1 MYELTTDVFPPSN
14 FAVFNCCYI
23 LCYWLRRVE
32 TCTNCIDK
40 QALLIFEPNWC
51 IRLHLLRVKS
61 CANEKKCKQWSHN
74 ESAPAAA
81 YDRILQFLYP
91 GYQRFFSRVW
101 RGASSAAG
109 RHVFSLRP
117 KTRAAKPRE
126 KTFRADHFL
135 RLDRNRKPRMKSL
148 WHPGY
153 SFSRNKEEKKCL
165 YKVMSPMGRKSKQ
178 L

>member
-1 MYELTTDVFPPSN
+1 MYGLTNVLPPSN
-14 FAVFNCCYI
+14 FEVFNCRYF
-23 LCYWLRRVE
+23 LCYWLQRAE
-32 TCTNCIDK
+32 TCTSCINK
-40 QALLIFEPNWC
+40 QALLIFEPNWY

-61 CANEKKCKQWSHN
+61 CANAKKCKQWSHN

-109 RHVFSLRP
+109 RHVFSLRS

-126 KTFRADHFL
+126 KTFSRGSLFKTWQ
-135 RLDRNRKPRMKSL
+135 KPETAHEKSL
-148 WHPGY
+148 APRVQFL
-153 SFSRNKEEKKCL
+153 S
-165 YKVMSPMGRKSKQ
+165 
-178 L
+178 